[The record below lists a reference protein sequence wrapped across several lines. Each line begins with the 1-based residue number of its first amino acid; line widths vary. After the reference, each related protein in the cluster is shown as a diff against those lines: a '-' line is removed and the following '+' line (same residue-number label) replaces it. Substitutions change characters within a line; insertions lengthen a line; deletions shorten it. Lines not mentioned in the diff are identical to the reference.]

1 MRKGRRRSTILQTCN
16 MIPCSL
22 YRLTSHNSTSSTNR
36 AEPTEV
42 APHPG
47 RTRRALSPDRD
58 KHGLP
63 TGPVDRNEP
72 SHRIFCA
79 PRRLFSKRL
88 DSFVSNHPSRGDQES
103 ASETVAPVQQY
114 PDVRIS
120 IEIQHGSSQ
129 DNLETGLGQ
138 ASWRG
143 IDPVKAGSAG
153 SSTATHPITTSL
165 ASLLARCRGP
175 WARVSAVTG
184 WETAPHPGASSDDP
198 PAPTPTGAGGGG
210 GPRTHRRRPSAP
222 CQPGPARRRPPRA
235 RP

>member
-1 MRKGRRRSTILQTCN
+1 MRKSRCRSAILQTCN
-16 MIPCSL
+16 MTPCSL
-22 YRLTSHNSTSSTNR
+22 YHPTSHNNTSSTNR
-36 AEPTEV
+36 AEPTET
-42 APHPG
+42 APHPD

-63 TGPVDRNEP
+63 TGPADRNGP

-88 DSFVSNHPSRGDQES
+88 DSFVSNHSSRGDQES
-103 ASETVAPVQQY
+103 APETVAPVQQY
-114 PDVRIS
+114 PDVRIP
-120 IEIQHGSSQ
+120 IEIQYDPCQ

-165 ASLLARCRGP
+165 ASLLVRCRGP
-175 WARVSAVTG
+175 WAREDYS
-184 WETAPHPGASSDDP
+184 
-198 PAPTPTGAGGGG
+198 AGGG
-210 GPRTHRRRPSAP
+210 
-222 CQPGPARRRPPRA
+222 ARRRGVGVVVREIA
-235 RP
+235 G